1 MDGADPSGVR
11 YGPPLSVGDRDHRDR
26 GKCREDHLMLRQVKP
41 AMERSDKGYGLT
53 GKQGERIVIEME
65 VQQIK
70 IVSPLANSLEC
81 NAFGSRTEPSRR
93 NAFGQHA
100 SSWAEDSESPL
111 ANKTTSCPSATS
123 SSVSHEMTRSVP
135 P

>member
-70 IVSPLANSLEC
+70 IVSPLANSLEHRHVQC
-81 NAFGSRTEPSRR
+81 VWVADRAVQTQCLRPTWFQVGRSSRIAACEQDHFMPEGDQ
-93 NAFGQHA
+93 FVCQ
-100 SSWAEDSESPL
+100 P
-111 ANKTTSCPSATS
+111 
-123 SSVSHEMTRSVP
+123 
-135 P
+135 